1 MQPTRRGLLAAVLAC
16 GFVWPAAAQGDFA
29 CRNLEG
35 VIQWGAGGSTDR
47 VSRAVTPLV
56 EPHLGKEIVLVN
68 KPGGSGVIA
77 MQYVLSRPADG
88 CTLLYGA
95 ENPQLYPVLGLA
107 DFDYRAVKP
116 VVLLARGTPIL
127 VARADA
133 PWDSLEALVEDARA
147 RPGEIAM
154 GATGAAGLPAV
165 VLAMMRSELPDF
177 DVNPV
182 PFDGDGPALTALQGG
197 HVDFMPAVY
206 GAARELVRAG
216 RVKPL
221 AVVGTARLPGLEGV
235 PAITELYP
243 DFARFLPWGPF
254 FGVFVREETP
264 EPLFARLADA
274 FTKGAGDPKFRE
286 IMDDA
291 GLEVMNLTGAEAEA
305 FLARWQSV
313 TAWLLADLGAA
324 KADPA
329 SLGIPRP

>member
-1 MQPTRRGLLAAVLAC
+1 MFVTRRGLFAAALAC
-16 GFVWPAAAQGDFA
+16 GLALPAAAQEDFP
-29 CRNLEG
+29 CRAIEG

-107 DFDYRAVKP
+107 DFDYRAMKP
-116 VVLLARGTPIL
+116 VVLLARGTPVL

-133 PWDSLEALVEDARA
+133 PWNDFRALVEDVEA
-147 RPGEIAM
+147 RPGEIRM

-165 VLAMMRSELPDF
+165 VLAMIRSVLPDF
-177 DVNPV
+177 EVNPV

-206 GAARELVRAG
+206 GAARELIRAG

-221 AVVGTARLPGLEGV
+221 AVVGTERLPGLEDV

-243 DFARFLPWGPF
+243 EFARFLPWGPF
-254 FGVFVREETP
+254 FGVFVRKETP
-264 EPLFARLADA
+264 EPLFARLVDA
-274 FTKGAGDPKFRE
+274 FGKGVADPKFRE
-286 IMDDA
+286 LMDNA
-291 GLEVMNLTGAEAEA
+291 GLEVLGLAGAEAEA
-305 FLARWQSV
+305 FLNRWQSI
-313 TAWLLADLGAA
+313 TAWILWDLGAA
-324 KADPA
+324 KANPA
-329 SLGIPRP
+329 DFGIPRP